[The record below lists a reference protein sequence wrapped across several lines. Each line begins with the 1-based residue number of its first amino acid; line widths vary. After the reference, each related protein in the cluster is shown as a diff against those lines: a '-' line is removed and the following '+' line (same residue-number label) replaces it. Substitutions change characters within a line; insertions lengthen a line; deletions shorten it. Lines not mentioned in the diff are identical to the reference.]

1 MNQLSKLPLVKIDL
15 GDGQGS
21 QEQEIENQA
30 NLSSQGSLD
39 QLEDAIHG
47 EFSRASIIRMLSGVI
62 LYNGYGL
69 LKSVSLNPIA

>member
-21 QEQEIENQA
+21 QHQEIENQA
-30 NLSSQGSLD
+30 NLSSQRSLNPF
-39 QLEDAIHG
+39 EEAMHG
-47 EFSRASIIRMLSGVI
+47 ELYRAKIIRMLSGVI

-69 LKSVSLNPIA
+69 LKSISRNPLA